1 MSETSVMTS
10 KTDEDIISDAECYR
24 KEIIAEAINEFAE
37 QLKEKLSDC
46 RTVTDYVYTGYDTG
60 DVLDAI
66 NQLVKE
72 KTTEKDMIDIE
83 IIKALECCKNR
94 GWFPCG
100 DCHKNRANGV
110 GTCIG
115 VTPDVL
121 WELIHRQK
129 AKIEQWKEEANKYQ
143 SLYANA
149 CTEAIREFAEE
160 LTYRISHNDEIV
172 NRDSWVIISVIN
184 DLVKERTESEELK

>member
-10 KTDEDIISDAECYR
+10 KTDEAVIRDAECYR
-24 KEIIAEAINEFAE
+24 KEIRAEAFNEFAE

-46 RTVTDYVYTGYDTG
+46 RIVTNYVYTGYDTG

-72 KTTEKDMIDIE
+72 KTKEKDMIDIK
-83 IIKALECCKNR
+83 IIKALECCSSGEMLNCRNCPYDESCNMGRSDMQK
-94 GWFPCG
+94 
-100 DCHKNRANGV
+100 DAL
-110 GTCIG
+110 
-115 VTPDVL
+115 D
-121 WELIHRQK
+121 LINRQK
-129 AKIEQWKEEANKYQ
+129 AEIEQWKDEANKYQ
-143 SLYANA
+143 SLWASA
-149 CTEAIREFAEE
+149 CTEAIKEFAEE

-184 DLVKERTESEELK
+184 DLVKERAESEELK